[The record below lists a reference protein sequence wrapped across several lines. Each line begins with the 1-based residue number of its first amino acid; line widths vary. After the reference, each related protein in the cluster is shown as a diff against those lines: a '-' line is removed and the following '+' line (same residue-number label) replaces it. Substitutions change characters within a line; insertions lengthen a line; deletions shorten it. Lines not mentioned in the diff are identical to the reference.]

1 MNNEKRAKILHFKDV
16 FDTMDLLGKTENDFE
31 LMFVNSKFHH
41 TCSYCCVVGGSSV
54 IIEPRCEKT
63 GLRGFR
69 PGPTQTEL
77 YNHRPWLEA

>member
-1 MNNEKRAKILHFKDV
+1 MKNERRSCILKMF

-41 TCSYCCVVGGSSV
+41 SYCCVVGGSSV
-54 IIEPRCEKT
+54 IIEPRCEKI

-77 YNHRPWLEA
+77 YNHRSWLEA